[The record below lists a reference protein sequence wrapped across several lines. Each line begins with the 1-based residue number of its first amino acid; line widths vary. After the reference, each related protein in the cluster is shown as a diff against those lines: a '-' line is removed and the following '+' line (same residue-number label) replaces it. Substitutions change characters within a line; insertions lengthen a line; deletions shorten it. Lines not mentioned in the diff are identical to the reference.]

1 MIDSP
6 EREGLSSNEDTT
18 TAPHRDRARSTNTWP
33 EGVRRMV
40 CLNCDR
46 TFESESKAQRL
57 CRVCR

>member
-6 EREGLSSNEDTT
+6 EREGLASNEDTT
-18 TAPHRDRARSTNTWP
+18 AVPHRDRARSTNTWP